1 MQKLQSASVGDCIH
15 ERAVTEASG
24 KKTSA
29 KAGHMSIRSLTSD
42 NNGDLMPPNP
52 TQAPLSPAQI
62 KGKILIDLL
71 FEVLN
76 VVVSEKHLLLLLP
89 GHYNLSST
97 LSSSCALGSRCYSSD
112 SCECSRLTFNSS
124 VEVDSASSST
134 HMLPAART
142 CSHGSDVSATSDDR
156 LRAQPSSPAAAAGAC
171 DTVSNRSTSSSDNST
186 CELLKP
192 DVALV

>member
-62 KGKILIDLL
+62 KGYLDIAILLDIIN
-71 FEVLN
+71 EICTYVSS
-76 VVVSEKHLLLLLP
+76 VVVVVRSLQPVVDPQQQLCARIALLLVRQL
-89 GHYNLSST
+89 
-97 LSSSCALGSRCYSSD
+97 
-112 SCECSRLTFNSS
+112 
-124 VEVDSASSST
+124 
-134 HMLPAART
+134 
-142 CSHGSDVSATSDDR
+142 
-156 LRAQPSSPAAAAGAC
+156 
-171 DTVSNRSTSSSDNST
+171 
-186 CELLKP
+186 
-192 DVALV
+192 